1 MKSTC
6 APDNIACIFDQ
17 LATDPMAM
25 LQNLDLITLGV
36 LWCLIAFSGAWLI
49 TRN

>member
-6 APDNIACIFDQ
+6 APDNIHC
-17 LATDPMAM
+17 LATKLLSDPAAT
-25 LQNLDLITLGV
+25 LQSLDMITLGV
-36 LWCLIAFSGAWLI
+36 LWCGIALFGAYLI

>member
-17 LATDPMAM
+17 MATNPMAM
-25 LQNLDLITLGV
+25 LHSLDLITLGV
-36 LWCLIAFSGAWLI
+36 LWCCIALFGAWLL
-49 TRN
+49 TRK

>member
-17 LATDPMAM
+17 LATNPMAM
-25 LQNLDLITLGV
+25 LQSLDLITLGV
-36 LWCLIAFSGAWLI
+36 LWCGIALFGAWLL